1 MAQNRSVARTYEI
14 FLWLRLVGYGLPI
27 VVHTGEVQGSIPC
40 APTRINNEIKCISGR
55 HTAAQNA
62 GDAAGEVLGLGSTK
76 QVMEGHDRQRI
87 TGTSDT
93 WVKDR
98 PRRLL
103 RFVFIYFLI
112 GADGTQ
118 P

>member
-1 MAQNRSVARTYEI
+1 MAVVATHEDRVAACVEAADDAD
-14 FLWLRLVGYGLPI
+14 
-27 VVHTGEVQGSIPC
+27 VVPHV
-40 APTRINNEIKCISGR
+40 NEIKCISGR
-55 HTAAQNA
+55 HTAVHNA
-62 GDAAGEVLGLGSTK
+62 DYVAGEVVGLGSAK

-87 TGTSDT
+87 TGMPDT
-93 WVKDR
+93 WMKDR

-103 RFVFIYFLI
+103 RFVLIYFLI

>member
-1 MAQNRSVARTYEI
+1 LGAANK
-14 FLWLRLVGYGLPI
+14 
-27 VVHTGEVQGSIPC
+27 TGQLAGEHSLYTAEVQGSIPC
-40 APTRINNEIKCISGR
+40 AYTRIFNEIKCISGR

-62 GDAAGEVLGLGSTK
+62 GDVVGEVLGLGSTK
-76 QVMEGHDRQRI
+76 EVMEGHDRQRI
-87 TGTSDT
+87 TGMSDT
-93 WVKDR
+93 WVNDR

-103 RFVFIYFLI
+103 RSVLIDFLI